1 MDSGRVEKRTNFE
14 RAEMRDLKENWCK
27 LTCLPNADNGVCD
40 EDEQDDERFDE
51 RRNLVFWLLEPCQH
65 LQHIVIQAKLMPY
78 LRQVFVTQKDALI
91 LKKSCANKLHLF
103 QEILVKLLSQVSSNV
118 Q

>member
-1 MDSGRVEKRTNFE
+1 
-14 RAEMRDLKENWCK
+14 
-27 LTCLPNADNGVCD
+27 
-40 EDEQDDERFDE
+40 
-51 RRNLVFWLLEPCQH
+51 
-65 LQHIVIQAKLMPY
+65 MPY
-78 LRQVFVTQKDALI
+78 LRQVYVTQKDALI